1 MKIHQRDVVE
11 VNYLFPNGITKPHM
25 AIVISN
31 DDLQAAE
38 DFFYLAM
45 ISSKNYNP
53 QYTFPLEDSMLTKNL
68 TKKSFVICQLIGGY
82 TERDVVRICSH
93 VKAEPFNLIVRK
105 NQESH
110 ILERHTKLGTD
121 TRQGING

>member
-1 MKIHQRDVVE
+1 
-11 VNYLFPNGITKPHM
+11 M

-82 TERDVVRICSH
+82 TERDVV
-93 VKAEPFNLIVRK
+93 K
-105 NQESH
+105 NMQPCKSRAFQ
-110 ILERHTKLGTD
+110 LD
-121 TRQGING
+121 C

>member
-45 ISSKNYNP
+45 IASKNYNP

-68 TKKSFVICQLIGGY
+68 TKKSFVIFQLIGGY
-82 TERDVVRICSH
+82 TKRDVVRICSH
-93 VKAEPFNLIVRK
+93 VKAEPFNLIVEK
-105 NQESH
+105 
-110 ILERHTKLGTD
+110 IKKV
-121 TRQGING
+121 IF

>member
-1 MKIHQRDVVE
+1 
-11 VNYLFPNGITKPHM
+11 M

-68 TKKSFVICQLIGGY
+68 TKKSFSYLPINRRLHKTRRCENMQPCKSRAFQL
-82 TERDVVRICSH
+82 DC
-93 VKAEPFNLIVRK
+93 
-105 NQESH
+105 
-110 ILERHTKLGTD
+110 
-121 TRQGING
+121 

>member
-53 QYTFPLEDSMLTKNL
+53 HFL
-68 TKKSFVICQLIGGY
+68 
-82 TERDVVRICSH
+82 
-93 VKAEPFNLIVRK
+93 
-105 NQESH
+105 
-110 ILERHTKLGTD
+110 
-121 TRQGING
+121 